1 MSAVTAVVVTYN
13 RRELLRQCLDALNSQ
28 TVGAPDIWVI
38 DNASTDGTGEMV
50 ASLERENIHYCNTGK
65 NLGGAGGFSWGIY
78 RAAQEKTHYL
88 WVMDDDCLPQPDAL
102 EKLLAADASMPGQ
115 YGWLSSRALAPDG
128 TDQPMNRQRRT
139 PYRDIENYEGE
150 RIPAVM
156 ASFVSLFLPVETVRK
171 YGLPIAEFFIW
182 SDDWEYTRR
191 ISREL
196 PCYVIPDSRV
206 IHAMRKGNVVNIAA
220 DVPERWPR
228 YRYFYRNDVYL
239 YRREGIQGWLWLI
252 AKDAWH
258 SIQVLMHGP
267 QKGKRLAIIWKG
279 FFAGIQFHPPLRG
292 IDEAWEIK
300 S

>member
-13 RRELLRQCLDALNSQ
+13 RRELLRQCLDALNAQ

-38 DNASTDGTGEMV
+38 DNASTDGTGKMV

-78 RAAQEKTHYL
+78 RAAQEKTNYL
-88 WVMDDDCLPQPDAL
+88 WVMDDDCIPQPDAL
-102 EKLLAADASMPGQ
+102 EKLLAADASMHGQ

-156 ASFVSLFLPVETVRK
+156 ASFVALFLPIETVRK

-220 DVPERWPR
+220 DEPERWPR

-252 AKDAWH
+252 AKDVWH

-267 QKGKRLAIIWKG
+267 QKGKRLVIIWKG
-279 FFAGIQFHPPLRG
+279 FFAGIRFHPQLRG